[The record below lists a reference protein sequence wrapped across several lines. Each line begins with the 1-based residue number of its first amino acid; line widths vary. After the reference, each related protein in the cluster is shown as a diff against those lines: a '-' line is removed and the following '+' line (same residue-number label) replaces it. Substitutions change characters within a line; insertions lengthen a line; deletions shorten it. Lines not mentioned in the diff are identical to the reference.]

1 MTDELLQTTDAAVW
15 AKEFMKVYKAGAVI
29 DEDLMIGWF
38 ANMWAATN
46 DPLQARIK
54 ELEGL
59 LTEQT
64 QEKNDG

>member
-1 MTDELLQTTDAAVW
+1 
-15 AKEFMKVYKAGAVI
+15 
-29 DEDLMIGWF
+29 MIGWF